1 MKRDEVNRRKM
12 SSKKEEKKEKKEK
25 KEKEKKDKKDKKKDE
40 KKDEKKKEKKEKV
53 KAVVDDFDNAL
64 RRLPIW
70 AHEKLEDTDDPFADD
85 FGDDITQPLKVAQE
99 ARQNATPEDLLASKN
114 FQ

>member
-40 KKDEKKKEKKEKV
+40 KKDDKKKEKKEKV

-70 AHEKLEDTDDPFADD
+70 LTKNLR
-85 FGDDITQPLKVAQE
+85 IQMI
-99 ARQNATPEDLLASKN
+99 LLPTILVMILLSP
-114 FQ
+114 